1 MRVFLQ
7 YILPII
13 APAAVYLLWLGLRG
27 KGRKIPALE
36 DGPWFWL
43 IVVGF
48 LLAAVSVITY
58 GVTSGHDPSSEYVP
72 PRFEDGKVVPAQ
84 NRP

>member
-7 YILPII
+7 YVLPII
-13 APAAVYLLWLGLRG
+13 APAALYILWLVMRG

-43 IVVGF
+43 IVAGF
-48 LLAAVSVITY
+48 VLAAVSVISY
-58 GVTSGHDPSSEYVP
+58 GVTSGHDPSSQYVP
-72 PRFEDGKVVPAQ
+72 PHYEDGKVVPAQ
-84 NRP
+84 NR